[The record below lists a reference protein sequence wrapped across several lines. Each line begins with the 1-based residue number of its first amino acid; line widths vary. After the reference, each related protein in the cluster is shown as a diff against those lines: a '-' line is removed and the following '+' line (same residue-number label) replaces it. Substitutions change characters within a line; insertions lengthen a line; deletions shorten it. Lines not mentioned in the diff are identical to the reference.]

1 MPLPRI
7 THKRQFVQGLLIA
20 TALLGPVL
28 GIKVAANQN
37 HEVTFMIHIA
47 KNSRPPEK
55 LQLQLQLQLLSGD
68 RPTASVTVS
77 P

>member
-1 MPLPRI
+1 MPLPCI
-7 THKRQFVQGLLIA
+7 THKRQFVQDVLIA
-20 TALLGPVL
+20 TALLGPVRD
-28 GIKVAANQN
+28 IKVAANQ
-37 HEVTFMIHIA
+37 HREVTFMIHIA

-55 LQLQLQLQLLSGD
+55 FQLQLLSGN

>member
-7 THKRQFVQGLLIA
+7 TRKRQFVQSLLIA
-20 TALLGPVL
+20 ATLLGPVHD
-28 GIKVAANQN
+28 ISVAANQ
-37 HEVTFMIHIA
+37 HREVTFMIHVA
-47 KNSRPPEK
+47 KNSRPPEI
-55 LQLQLQLQLLSGD
+55 LQLQLVNGD